1 MNIPILKFE
10 LERVKDSVATML
22 IDRNGEIND
31 MIIKCLDAQLTEEWV
46 AKQINDAVQECLKG
60 AINDMGNNYSLRKV
74 IEHAVVEAVS
84 KSISG
89 KEGKDDETT

>member
-22 IDRNGEIND
+22 IDRNNEIND
-31 MIIKCLDAQLTEEWV
+31 MIIKSLDAQLTEEWV
-46 AKQINDAVQECLKG
+46 AKQINEAVQECLKS
-60 AINDMGNNYSLRKV
+60 AIKDMGSNYPLRKV
-74 IEHAVVEAVS
+74 IEHAIVEAVS

-89 KEGKDDETT
+89 KEGKDNGTA